1 MYLCLGC
8 LPEVEKTRA
17 HIINGSLDL
26 SSHSFSENPF
36 LSLEGEWHFFP
47 FSLPH
52 EITAKTNPEIITLPS
67 HWNGFEL
74 KNKQTLG
81 GQGVATYRLKII
93 LPNSEIKNQLAVLIS
108 EQDTSYA
115 IYVNGKY
122 LGGAGKVGSNSIA
135 SVPETKSSIVIL
147 PIRETDKE
155 ITIDFV
161 VSNFSHRK
169 GGAWNDILL
178 SPYTRAHERLA
189 HKKMNES
196 LITAV
201 LAFVS
206 FCFLIF
212 YFFERKSHHALGI
225 FLFASIVL
233 LRNIT
238 TGERILLDFISVPY
252 PLILRLEYISWFWT
266 APILT
271 RYFKTIFPLDFDK
284 RFTNLFYILS
294 AILTLALILP
304 SVYFTE
310 TASIY
315 PFVFILNGIFIFYSL
330 TKSYLEHRSDSKLLL
345 GGTLLLLVAAIND
358 TLHAEVVIHTLYVG
372 PMAVVIFVIL
382 QVSTFGNAI
391 KQNLVQTKELAKNL
405 IGLNESYSRFFPK
418 QFLKYLGKE
427 DVRDLKLGEQIQKK
441 MTILF
446 ADIRSFT
453 EFSET
458 LSPKENFDFLNAY
471 LQRVGPIIRHNNGFI
486 DKFIGDAIMALFPNH
501 PDDAIRAAVQMQSEI
516 RLYNEYRIKSNY
528 QPIKVGVGVH
538 TGNLILG
545 IIGEHERM
553 EGTVISDAV
562 NLASRIEGVTKMFG
576 AEIVISADTFI
587 EATEDLGYEYRLLDR
602 VSIKGKTE
610 SVYVVEVL
618 NGYDEE
624 KRDALISKKE
634 DYTFALEAY
643 RRQDYE
649 EAEELFKGILNHIP
663 QDHVSRIFLTECER
677 QLKFKNI
684 EF

>member
-1 MYLCLGC
+1 M
-8 LPEVEKTRA
+8 
-17 HIINGSLDL
+17 
-26 SSHSFSENPF
+26 
-36 LSLEGEWHFFP
+36 
-47 FSLPH
+47 
-52 EITAKTNPEIITLPS
+52 
-67 HWNGFEL
+67 
-74 KNKQTLG
+74 
-81 GQGVATYRLKII
+81 
-93 LPNSEIKNQLAVLIS
+93 
-108 EQDTSYA
+108 
-115 IYVNGKY
+115 
-122 LGGAGKVGSNSIA
+122 
-135 SVPETKSSIVIL
+135 
-147 PIRETDKE
+147 
-155 ITIDFV
+155 
-161 VSNFSHRK
+161 
-169 GGAWNDILL
+169 
-178 SPYTRAHERLA
+178 
-189 HKKMNES
+189 
-196 LITAV
+196 
-201 LAFVS
+201 
-206 FCFLIF
+206 
-212 YFFERKSHHALGI
+212 
-225 FLFASIVL
+225 
-233 LRNIT
+233 
-238 TGERILLDFISVPY
+238 
-252 PLILRLEYISWFWT
+252 
-266 APILT
+266 
-271 RYFKTIFPLDFDK
+271 
-284 RFTNLFYILS
+284 
-294 AILTLALILP
+294 
-304 SVYFTE
+304 
-310 TASIY
+310 
-315 PFVFILNGIFIFYSL
+315 
-330 TKSYLEHRSDSKLLL
+330 
-345 GGTLLLLVAAIND
+345 
-358 TLHAEVVIHTLYVG
+358 
-372 PMAVVIFVIL
+372 
-382 QVSTFGNAI
+382 
-391 KQNLVQTKELAKNL
+391 
-405 IGLNESYSRFFPK
+405 
-418 QFLKYLGKE
+418 
-427 DVRDLKLGEQIQKK
+427 RDLKLGEQIQKK